1 MSRSARFRRTLPF
14 LPTLAALLLLGC
26 TQPIQSL
33 IPNQPPSVRFTLA
46 PISADPDNPVFYAYR
61 VFWAGD
67 DPDGRVDHFEYA
79 IDPGPKDTVWVNTPR
94 SEEVLFFS
102 STTPE
107 GIKNDPVPRARDYH
121 VLVLRAVDNQG
132 AMSPFRTRAFY
143 SYTVAPTVEI
153 VEPHPN
159 EFIEEKVPPTLTV
172 HWQGTDPDGQINTRP
187 VRYLFRLM
195 PFDPAHD
202 GWKLSD
208 TDSLYRME
216 KKAGFAGWDST
227 GGDTLFARFTN
238 LTTDS
243 HYLFLILAR
252 DEAGALSPQLSRR
265 ENMLSAEVNKAA
277 TLGPL
282 IHVFNSF
289 FDFTYDS
296 GGYTVDELRW
306 IKLQAP
312 AGRPITFNWDATAT
326 GGAAIERYR
335 WGVDLTSVADETPR
349 ADEVNDYFHWS
360 RGGPLEQACTL
371 VGLPPGLHF
380 LYIEAKDNNGFAS
393 LGIVAFKLVV
403 PTFNQDLLIVDDT
416 RREQDRFDDFGR
428 LKTYTDFWPSATE
441 LDTFLFARGGYPWR
455 GTQNPPSGVT
465 SAPGVFAGYAFDAL
479 GTRLGLEVPSNGV
492 TLETLGRYRHVVW
505 IVDQKGG
512 AITTASATDAFPVTV
527 LCYMSDRGRAS
538 SLAAYVQAGGRVWLM
553 GGGAA
558 TASINAFHEFAGNNV
573 GGNPVWTNSD
583 NELVPGRLMFDAA
596 HWQSGFSNVKAL
608 VTVQRS
614 PRADEIAASPW
625 AHPDHW
631 TGGEVRSPDYRKLPE
646 GMRPLEDPVDPLP
659 PTRLPRQKG
668 LYYPNV
674 YSCEYLMV
682 PNVVTEDVDPS
693 DTDVRIASTL
703 DTLYDGSS
711 LLLIRSPAPMMTYY
725 HGAGANRFVF
735 TGFTP
740 WLFKRA
746 DCIGLTDFVLQDIWG
761 LVRQPVDR
769 GIVDGAAR
777 VRGAPPR
784 SAGTRGARG
793 TAGRAP

>member
-1 MSRSARFRRTLPF
+1 MSRPARLRRALPF
-14 LPTLAALLLLGC
+14 LPALAVLLLQGC
-26 TQPIQSL
+26 TKTIHPL

-107 GIKNDPVPRARDYH
+107 GIKGDPVPKARDYH

-132 AMSPFRTRAFY
+132 AMSPFKTRAFY
-143 SYTVAPTVEI
+143 SYTVAPSVEI

-172 HWQGTDPDGQINTRP
+172 HWQGIDPDGQVNTRP

-195 PFDPAHD
+195 PFDPIHD
-202 GWKLSD
+202 GWKLGD
-208 TDSLYRME
+208 PDSLYRME
-216 KKAGFAGWDST
+216 KNAGFAGWDST

-265 ENMLSAEVNKAA
+265 ENMLSVEVNKAA

-326 GGAAIERYR
+326 GGAAIGRYR

-349 ADEVNDYFHWS
+349 GDEVNDYFHWS
-360 RGGPLEQACTL
+360 RGGPLEQSCTL

-403 PTFNQDLLIVDDT
+403 PMFNQDLLIVDDS
-416 RREQDRFDDFGR
+416 RRELDRFDDHGR
-428 LKTYTDFWPSATE
+428 LQTYTDFWPSATE

-455 GTQNPPSGVT
+455 QTQDPPSGVT
-465 SAPGVFAGYAFDAL
+465 SPPGVFAGYAFDTL
-479 GTRLGLEVPSNGV
+479 GTRLGLQVPSNGV

-505 IVDQKGG
+505 IVDPKGG
-512 AITTASATDAFPVTV
+512 AIKPASATDAFPVTV
-527 LCYMSDRGRAS
+527 LCFMSDRGRAS
-538 SLAAYVQAGGRVWLM
+538 SLSAYVQAGGRVWLM

-558 TASINAFHEFAGNNV
+558 TASINAFPEFAGNNV
-573 GGNPVWTNSD
+573 AGNPVWTNSD
-583 NELVPGRLMFDAA
+583 NELVPGRLMYDAA

-625 AHPDHW
+625 AHADRW

-646 GMRPLEDPVDPLP
+646 VMRPLESSGDRVP
-659 PTRLPRQKG
+659 PTRLARQAG

-674 YSCEYLMV
+674 LSCEYLMV

-693 DTDVRIASTL
+693 DTAVRTASTL

-711 LLLIRSPAPMMTYY
+711 LLLIRSPAPLMTWY
-725 HGAGANRFVF
+725 HGADANRFVF

-740 WLFKRA
+740 WLFKRE
-746 DCIGLTDFVLQDIWG
+746 DCIGVTDFVLQDLWG

-769 GIVDGAAR
+769 GPVDGAAR
-777 VRGAPPR
+777 GRGTPPR
-784 SAGTRGARG
+784 SAGTRAARG
-793 TAGRAP
+793 AAGRAP